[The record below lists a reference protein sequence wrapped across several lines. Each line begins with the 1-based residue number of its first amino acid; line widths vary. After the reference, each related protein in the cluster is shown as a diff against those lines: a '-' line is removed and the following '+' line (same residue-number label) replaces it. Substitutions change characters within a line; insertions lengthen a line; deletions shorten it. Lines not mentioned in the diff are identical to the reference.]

1 MDEKSMNQQGKLII
15 TGASGFT
22 GQHACAH
29 FLKSGFDITAISRK
43 KINFEKEI
51 HAECCDLTNKMDVY
65 SLVKSIKPQYLLH
78 LAGQNNVGDSW
89 LDPVSSLEANSMS
102 TAYLIDALRKE
113 SPTCK
118 ILIVG
123 SALQFDPTSIS
134 TLSHPYG
141 LSKTLQVLIAQS
153 WAVLYNM
160 DIIIAKP
167 SNLIGPGFS
176 KGVCSVFAQKIVEME
191 KQKEERVLEVH
202 NLNVKRDFLD
212 VRDAVRAYEIL
223 LKKGKSG
230 EIYDVASGNNCTL
243 GEIIEG
249 YKLLTSE
256 KIQVKLQ
263 RNDLIEKNIESDTMK
278 LVNLGWKQRIPLE
291 SSLLAILNFY
301 RRQK

>member
-1 MDEKSMNQQGKLII
+1 MNQQGKLII

-29 FLKSGFDITAISRK
+29 FLKSGFDITAVSRK

-51 HAECCDLTNKMDVY
+51 HTECCDLTNKKDVY
-65 SLVKSIKPQYLLH
+65 SLVKSIKPHFLLH
-78 LAGQNNVGDSW
+78 LAGQNHVGESW

-134 TLSHPYG
+134 TLSHPYS

-160 DIIIAKP
+160 DIVIAKP

-191 KQKEERVLEVH
+191 EQKAEKVLEVH
-202 NLNVKRDFLD
+202 NLNAKRDFLD
-212 VRDAVRAYEIL
+212 VRDAVRAYEVL

-256 KIQVKLQ
+256 EIQVKLK
-263 RNDLIEKNIESDTMK
+263 RNDLIEKNIESDPIK